1 MLESPQ
7 SLTEPNFDAPGGL
20 IPVITQDYMTGEVL
34 MQAWM
39 NRTAWKLTLEHKSAV
54 YWSRSRGCLWEKGEI
69 SGNKQI
75 VKEIYLDCDRDCV
88 LLKVEQMGDAACH
101 TGRRSCFFQQVN
113 EGKIKIISEPLFNP
127 ADVYGIDS

>member
-1 MLESPQ
+1 MFKDPQ
-7 SLTEPNFDAPGGL
+7 SLPEPNFDAFEGL

-39 NRTAWKLTLEHKSAV
+39 NQVAWELTLEHKSAV

-75 VKEIYLDCDRDCV
+75 IKEIYLDCDRDCV
-88 LLKVEQMGDAACH
+88 LLKVDQVGEAACH
-101 TGRRSCFFQQVN
+101 TGRRSCFFQKVD
-113 EGKIKIISEPLFNP
+113 EGKLKIISEPLFDP
-127 ADVYGIDS
+127 ADIYGIDS